1 LEAGVTQDPSIDADL
16 LILGGGM
23 AGMTAGGYAA
33 SRGARVVVLEKGPEI
48 GGSAVL
54 SGTSL
59 WTVATLEALRE
70 RAPDGDLELG
80 RHLVEH
86 YREALDWVRSTGV
99 PMAPPRLVLG
109 YGRGFRFDI
118 LDYLRRCEALVK
130 AAGGHVL
137 RNMTAERLLTRDGA
151 VVGAKVRGPD
161 GPGAVDAPATLIA
174 TGGWQGDRGLLRDV
188 FGKNGD
194 LILHRANP
202 HSTGEGQA
210 LARAIGARMTGDMRT
225 FYGHLMMSPIANFA
239 REHYTR
245 MGVWYSQESLLLN
258 TKGERFTDESLGDH
272 HSAQAA
278 ALQPQAKA
286 LLVLDEF
293 IAVNFQMSGNT
304 IPTSLAEARREG
316 VRIADT
322 QTLEELGDAVT
333 PWGFDGARVVRSVRQ
348 YNDHLFGRVDTL
360 PVPRRWSR
368 HPLMDPPFHALEVR
382 AAITFTE
389 GGLHVDTSAR
399 VLDKDARAIPGL
411 LAAGADIGGIYNG
424 GYAGGLALACVY
436 GMTAAR
442 TALAVRPAQA
452 TVR

>member
-1 LEAGVTQDPSIDADL
+1 VTHDPALDADL
-16 LILGGGM
+16 LVLGGGM
-23 AGMTAGGYAA
+23 GGMTAAGYAA
-33 SRGARVVVLEKGPEI
+33 ARGARVIVLEKGPEI

-70 RAPDGDLELG
+70 RAPRGDPELG
-80 RHLVEH
+80 RHLVET
-86 YREALDWVRSTGV
+86 YREALAWVRSTGV

-118 LDYLRRCEALVK
+118 LDYLRRCESLVR

-137 RNMTAERLLTRDGA
+137 RNTTAERLVVRDGA
-151 VVGAKVRGPD
+151 VAGAVVSGPD
-161 GPGAVDAPATLIA
+161 GSGAVDAPATIVA
-174 TGGWQGDRGLLRDV
+174 TGGWQGDRALLREI
-188 FGKNGD
+188 FGPNGD

-210 LARAIGARMTGDMRT
+210 LARSAGAAMAGDMRT
-225 FYGHLMMSPIANFA
+225 FYGHLMMSPIPNFA

-258 TKGERFTDESLGDH
+258 VRGERFTDESLGDH
-272 HSAQAA
+272 QSAQAA
-278 ALQPQAKA
+278 VLQPEAKA

-304 IPTSLAEARREG
+304 IPASLAEARREG
-316 VRIADT
+316 VRIADA
-322 QTLEELGDAVT
+322 QTLEELGGTVA
-333 PWGFDGARVVRSVRQ
+333 PWGFDGERAVRSVRE
-348 YNDHLFGRVDTL
+348 YNDHLFGKL
-360 PVPRRWSR
+360 PAPAVPRRWSR
-368 HPLMDPPFHALEVR
+368 HPLLDPPFHALEVR
-382 AAITFTE
+382 PAITFTH
-389 GGLHVDTSAR
+389 GGLRVDTSAR
-399 VLDKDARAIPGL
+399 VLDERGAPIQGL

-436 GMTAAR
+436 GMTAAQTALVAR
-442 TALAVRPAQA
+442 TAPAA
-452 TVR
+452 AR